1 MIERG
6 KEGSLDGSFLDWG
19 SSTKS
24 TGHSWTLPKNRKR
37 IFLPR
42 QEVQETPV
50 WSLSPGDYLE
60 KEMAT
65 HSSVLPWQIP
75 WTEESGGLQSRGLQ
89 SETWLSMHPPVNY
102 QSNIE
107 SALISLYV
115 SVIGWKQSMGSM
127 VLVQIWFWVWKQS
140 SWGSQSIISPQS
152 ETWQVYSQSHYRSQL
167 KVH

>member
-1 MIERG
+1 MEA
-6 KEGSLDGSFLDWG
+6 
-19 SSTKS
+19 SSTGGVQQS
-24 TGHSWTLPKNRKR
+24 LQGILEPFPR
-37 IFLPR
+37 IVKESFCQGRRCRRLQFDPW
-42 QEVQETPV
+42 VQEITWRRKWQPTPV
-50 WSLSPGDYLE
+50 FSPGKSHGQRSLVGY
-60 KEMAT
+60 
-65 HSSVLPWQIP
+65 SP
-75 WTEESGGLQSRGLQ
+75 RGLQ

-115 SVIGWKQSMGSM
+115 SVIGWKYSMGSM